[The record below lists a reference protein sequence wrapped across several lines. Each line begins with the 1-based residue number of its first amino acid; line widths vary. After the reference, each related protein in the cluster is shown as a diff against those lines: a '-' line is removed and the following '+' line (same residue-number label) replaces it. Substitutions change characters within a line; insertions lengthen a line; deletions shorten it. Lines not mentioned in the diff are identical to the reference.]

1 MHYLNAFLFLFFSK
15 LLHHLPCFLQA
26 KAFYSY
32 WTEPATV
39 KNLKRGLASL
49 FQVQLKT
56 GKVIEV
62 NWAITLHNTA
72 FSHIFSMYFM
82 GTIIIFDVFGQ
93 NDVSGRCTV
102 EYKAI
107 KGQVTRT
114 KILETCQTAEEGF
127 TTHSQV
133 CRHPHRLSACKRKY
147 LLDH

>member
-1 MHYLNAFLFLFFSK
+1 MPFFFFQNCYT
-15 LLHHLPCFLQA
+15 LLPCFLQA

-32 WTEPATV
+32 WTEPATI

-62 NWAITLHNTA
+62 NSAIILDSTGVA
-72 FSHIFSMYFM
+72 FSHVFSMYFM
-82 GTIIIFDVFGQ
+82 GTIIIFNVFGQ

-102 EYKAI
+102 EYKVI

-114 KILETCQTAEEGF
+114 KILETCKTAEEGF

-133 CRHPHRLSACKRKY
+133 CRHPHQLSVCKRKCF
-147 LLDH
+147 LDH